1 MFCLKCVISRRG
13 GGGKNVR
20 KCEKGGGGEHP
31 PKSVISYLNSPLVCV
46 KVDLPI
52 IDLL

>member
-1 MFCLKCVISRRG
+1 M
-13 GGGKNVR
+13 R

-52 IDLL
+52 IDLLWMITVEIGLTSILQTS

>member
-1 MFCLKCVISRRG
+1 MGVGAKI
-13 GGGKNVR
+13 VR
-20 KCEKGGGGEHP
+20 ECEKGGGGEHP